1 MLKSKDGRTLT
12 NAERGVDA
20 EINVTLGRVLGTV
33 DKDGGVTG
41 PYREP
46 DVGSDREQLEDHIQ
60 DYCRDCQHG
69 SNRLNVVCVNM
80 LLHLFK

>member
-46 DVGSDREQLEDHIQ
+46 DV
-60 DYCRDCQHG
+60 
-69 SNRLNVVCVNM
+69 
-80 LLHLFK
+80 